1 MLTLV
6 SGLNKNAI
14 DSEVIE
20 MEMRNENIDIPEPV
34 KSPSTIKIIWRE
46 LVRDKLALVSLI
58 FLVLI
63 TAFVY
68 GIALFLDKS
77 EIVTVDL
84 FAINEPPGGEF
95 ILGTDYGGRDIF
107 GQLIIGTRNSLSV
120 AILVTL
126 MTGVI
131 GVVYGLVSGYIGG
144 TVDNIMMRILDF
156 FLILPFLMIVIVFV
170 AIVPKY
176 TVFSFSLIMTAFL
189 WMGIA
194 RMIRSKAL
202 QEKELDYAQASRT
215 LGSSNLKVMFRQV
228 LPNISSLI
236 IVTMTLNLAANIGLE
251 SGLSFLGFGFPE
263 STPSLGTLLSYARNP
278 QTLEFRWW
286 IWVPAAVLIL
296 VLMLSVNNVG
306 QALKRATDARQRRG

>member
-1 MLTLV
+1 
-6 SGLNKNAI
+6 
-14 DSEVIE
+14 
-20 MEMRNENIDIPEPV
+20 MEMNNVLPELQEDV
-34 KSPSTIKIIWRE
+34 EKTPSGMRIIWRE
-46 LVRDKLALVSLI
+46 VVRDKVALISLI

-63 TAFVY
+63 ILFVY
-68 GIALFLDKS
+68 GTSIILDKE

-84 FAINEPPGGEF
+84 FSIHVPPNDQF
-95 ILGTDYGGRDIF
+95 ILGTDHGGRDIF
-107 GQLIIGTRNSLSV
+107 GQLIIGTRNSLSIG
-120 AILVTL
+120 ILVTL
-126 MTGVI
+126 MTGII
-131 GVVYGLVSGYIGG
+131 GVLFGLISGYYGG
-144 TVDNIMMRILDF
+144 TLDNILMRILDF

-176 TVFSFSLIMTAFL
+176 SIVGFSLIMTAFL

-194 RMIRSKAL
+194 RLIRSKAL
-202 QEKELDYAQASRT
+202 QEKELDYVQASKT
-215 LGSSNLKVMFRQV
+215 LGSSNMKIMFSQV
-228 LPNISSLI
+228 LPNLSSLI

-263 STPSLGTLLSYARNP
+263 STPSLGTLLSYATNP
-278 QTLEFRWW
+278 ETLENRWW

>member
-1 MLTLV
+1 M
-6 SGLNKNAI
+6 N
-14 DSEVIE
+14 
-20 MEMRNENIDIPEPV
+20 NENIDTQATN
-34 KSPSTIKIIWRE
+34 KSPSTLKVIWRE
-46 LVRDKLALVSLI
+46 LVRDKLALISFI

-63 TAFVY
+63 TGFVY
-68 GIALFLDKS
+68 GIALILNQE

-84 FAINEPPGGEF
+84 FAINEPPSDEF

-107 GQLIIGTRNSLSV
+107 GQLIIGTRNSLSI

-126 MTGVI
+126 MTGFI
-131 GVVYGLVSGYIGG
+131 GVVYGIVSGYFGG

-156 FLILPFLMIVIVFV
+156 FMILPFLMIVIVFV
-170 AIVPKY
+170 AVVPKY

-202 QEKELDYAQASRT
+202 QEKELDYAQASKT
-215 LGSSNLKVMFRQV
+215 LGSSNMKIMFTQV

-286 IWVPAAVLIL
+286 IWVPAAALIL
-296 VLMLSVNNVG
+296 LLMLAVNNVG
-306 QALKRATDARQRRG
+306 QVLKRATDARQRRG